1 MIQTNQLRVGNYLID
16 PREVSKDIIERFK
29 IREDGIFKVK
39 ITDLCY
45 ASEYKGISLTPEMLE
60 KCGAEKYE
68 EFGKSFMELSVTTDL
83 VIFSDETG
91 VKLMCLGDEIK
102 KVEYLHDLQNLYF
115 ALTNNEL
122 EINL

>member
-1 MIQTNQLRVGNYLID
+1 MKSNELRIGNYI
-16 PREVSKDIIERFK
+16 SDIYSSNSFMAKVVRLDF
-29 IREDGIFKVK
+29 IRCYYGMSHSSYS
-39 ITDLCY
+39 DLRP
-45 ASEYKGISLTPEMLE
+45 IPLTPEILE

-68 EFGKSFMELSVTTDL
+68 EFGKSFMELSVATDL

-122 EINL
+122 EIKI